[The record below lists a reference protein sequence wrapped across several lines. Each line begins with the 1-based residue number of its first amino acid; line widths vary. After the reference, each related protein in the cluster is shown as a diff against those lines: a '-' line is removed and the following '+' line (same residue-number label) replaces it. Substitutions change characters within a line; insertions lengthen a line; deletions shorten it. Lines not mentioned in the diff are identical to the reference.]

1 MGDGN
6 PQPDLVITEN
16 QINIIASGP
25 SEKLG
30 AWTSNSFRKTIQ
42 KILFQIND
50 NFSTDFSFHIFEF
63 FFAYFV
69 SLLATMSKMTKL
81 KLNVAETVLQAPH
94 SR

>member
-25 SEKLG
+25 SEKIG
-30 AWTSNSFRKTIQ
+30 AWTSNSFRKMIQ
-42 KILFQIND
+42 KTSFQIND
-50 NFSTDFSFHIFEF
+50 NLSIDFSFYIFE

-69 SLLATMSKMTKL
+69 SLLATMSKMIKL
-81 KLNVAETVLQAPH
+81 KLNVAETALQAPH